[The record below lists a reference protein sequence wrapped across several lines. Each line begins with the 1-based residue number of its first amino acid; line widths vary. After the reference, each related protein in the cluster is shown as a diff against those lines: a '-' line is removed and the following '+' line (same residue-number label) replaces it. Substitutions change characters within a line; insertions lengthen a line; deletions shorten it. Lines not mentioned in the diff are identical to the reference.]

1 MPIPP
6 SVIVRD
12 QFGNPVP
19 SVDVT
24 FAPAPGSGT
33 VEPTGS
39 IATGA
44 DGIAAVTSWT
54 LGQLAGPNFL
64 TATAPAIGVIGNQ
77 VTFTATGTPAAA
89 SQLIFTTQPS
99 DVIVGNQ
106 IQPPVVVT
114 ARDQFGNTATAFTG
128 DVSIAIDN
136 DASGLLGPATL
147 GGTLTVAA
155 VSGVASLGDLTIDKI
170 GIGYTLAVS
179 AGGVSG
185 ATSNPFTVLA
195 LLP

>member
-1 MPIPP
+1 MTARDQYGNVIRGKTVVLAATGNSNTLVQPSPDTTTASGVASGTLSSTVAGAKNITANVGSVTIAAQP
-6 SVIVRD
+6 SV
-12 QFGNPVP
+12 
-19 SVDVT
+19 
-24 FAPAPGSGT
+24 T
-33 VEPTGS
+33 V
-39 IATGA
+39 
-44 DGIAAVTSWT
+44 
-54 LGQLAGPNFL
+54 N
-64 TATAPAIGVIGNQ
+64 
-77 VTFTATGTPAAA
+77 PAAA
-89 SQLIFTTQPS
+89 SQLVFTAQPS
-99 DVIVGNQ
+99 DVIVSNQ

-155 VSGVASLGDLTIDKI
+155 VSGVASFGDLTIDKI

-185 ATSNPFTVLA
+185 ATSNPFTVIA
-195 LLP
+195 LP